1 MIIDNEGKV
10 VENQKIKADE
20 QAEKINAEDL
30 KLQLVALVKDVLQQK
45 AAMRWET
52 HKQIEDV
59 TIDKIIEETKKLYN
73 FVREE

>member
-10 VENQKIKADE
+10 VQNENNKTDE
-20 QAEKINAEDL
+20 HAEKINAEDL